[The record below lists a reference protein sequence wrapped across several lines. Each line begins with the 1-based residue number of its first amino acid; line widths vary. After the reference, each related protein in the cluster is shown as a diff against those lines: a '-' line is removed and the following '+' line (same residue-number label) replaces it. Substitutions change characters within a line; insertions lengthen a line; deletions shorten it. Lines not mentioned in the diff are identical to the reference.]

1 MTPPPFGKSKKKSSE
16 FVGEDFPK
24 VSLLTRVTSVKST
37 SMSRLELPA
46 TFEFVCMSLCPY
58 LCCLKTHFAVPMH
71 YSQVKQYILGI
82 VHFPFRQR
90 FNVTYRY
97 ASSRYS
103 SKITIGCWRW
113 SSHPG
118 NFVLPRVAIP
128 LGCRGKH
135 LRTFILQARQTAVGH
150 FGFQRLH
157 SSFIET

>member
-1 MTPPPFGKSKKKSSE
+1 M
-16 FVGEDFPK
+16 GEDYPK

-58 LCCLKTHFAVPMH
+58 LCCLKTHFAVLMH

-97 ASSRYS
+97 SSSKKIFIQNYDWMLALVFSSRQLCVASSGNS
-103 SKITIGCWRW
+103 SGLPWETFANIHSPGKTDGRW
-113 SSHPG
+113 SFWISK
-118 NFVLPRVAIP
+118 AA
-128 LGCRGKH
+128 
-135 LRTFILQARQTAVGH
+135 LQ
-150 FGFQRLH
+150 LH
-157 SSFIET
+157 